1 MFKEIDYALL
11 LQKIQDARGSKASLK
26 QISNKNANFPQ
37 ELANTQSYLKINYP
51 AISRFWGALAGKLLN
66 SFCQAPLATP
76 ISTASQQ

>member
-26 QISNKNANFPQ
+26 QICIKNGNFAK

>member
-26 QISNKNANFPQ
+26 QICIKNGNFAK

-51 AISRFWGALAGKLLN
+51 AISN
-66 SFCQAPLATP
+66 SSREIIEFILPSPLSYP
-76 ISTASQQ
+76 HFYG